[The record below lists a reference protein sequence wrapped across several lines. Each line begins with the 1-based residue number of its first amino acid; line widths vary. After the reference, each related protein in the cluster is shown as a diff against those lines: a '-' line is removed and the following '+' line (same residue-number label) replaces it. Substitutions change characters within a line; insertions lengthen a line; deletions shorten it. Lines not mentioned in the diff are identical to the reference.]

1 MPNFLL
7 LAFPCFSLLFLP
19 LTGPIESLLFLEMKL
34 PEAGAEHLRPA
45 YQQSPGWQVV
55 YQIVRGNSED
65 SDRRDER
72 SSLYSLDDRHASG
85 RFVKTSS
92 QADLRIGENG
102 IGKKARSE
110 GLLHLDRAI
119 GRPH

>member
-1 MPNFLL
+1 MPDLLL
-7 LAFPCFSLLFLP
+7 LAFPCLFLLFLK
-19 LTGPIESLLFLEMKL
+19 LAGPIKSFLFLEPKL
-34 PEAGAEHLRPA
+34 PEAGAKHLCPA
-45 YQQSPGWQVV
+45 YQQSPGWQAV
-55 YQIVRGNSED
+55 YNISRGISED

-72 SSLYSLDDRHASG
+72 SPLYSLDDRHASG
-85 RFVKTSS
+85 RIVKTPS

-102 IGKKARSE
+102 FSRKARSE